1 MYRGTDLNIFRPLP
15 EERTILSVSE
25 LTRRIKGTLERG
37 FTSVAVEGELSN
49 FKHHSSGHFYF
60 TIKDE
65 NAQIQGVMW
74 RSRAL
79 TLAFTPQDGM
89 KIIARGRV
97 TVYEIRGV
105 YQIDV
110 ADLRPLGTG
119 ELQLAFERLK
129 QKLAALGY
137 FETRRKKPIPRFPS
151 RIGLVTSPTGAAI
164 RDIVNIVSR
173 RWPLSELILFPVS
186 VQGAGAAAEIAGAV
200 REFNSLKNVDVMI
213 VGRGGGS
220 LEDLWAF
227 NEEVVADAIFHSAI
241 PVISAVGHEI
251 DFTISDF
258 VADLRA
264 PTPSAA
270 AELVVPNRAEMVEVV
285 RNYCYTIQK
294 YAIERLSSE
303 REKITGIMRSYA
315 FNRPVD
321 LLRQHSQQLDELK
334 RSLLR
339 VVANR
344 LLLSRE
350 QWSSLD
356 KRVHSVDPALI
367 LRRGYVIVRKNGRII
382 DSSGM
387 LRTEDSVN
395 LGFHDGSVPAVVQS
409 ATGDSR

>member
-1 MYRGTDLNIFRPLP
+1 MRACLRSTTRHRRGAPRRQEGRVPWGKNIEKLETNGNKLYRGTDLNIFRPLP

-200 REFNSLKNVDVMI
+200 REFNSLKKVDVMI
-213 VGRGGGS
+213 VGREGGS

-303 REKITGIMRSYA
+303 REKITGIMRSY
-315 FNRPVD
+315 
-321 LLRQHSQQLDELK
+321 
-334 RSLLR
+334 RSEERR
-339 VVANR
+339 VGKECR
-344 LLLSRE
+344 S
-350 QWSSLD
+350 
-356 KRVHSVDPALI
+356 
-367 LRRGYVIVRKNGRII
+367 
-382 DSSGM
+382 
-387 LRTEDSVN
+387 
-395 LGFHDGSVPAVVQS
+395 
-409 ATGDSR
+409 

>member
-1 MYRGTDLNIFRPLP
+1 LP